1 MHYDFVELEVYMG
14 KTGYEHPGRFC
25 FNFLKILYLLDIET
39 VNYIRIRIAARRRT
53 RARCR
58 YTTHTIST
66 PNEQTELVFSDEGYG
81 QTY

>member
-1 MHYDFVELEVYMG
+1 MG

-39 VNYIRIRIAARRRT
+39 KRNGQLR
-53 RARCR
+53 
-58 YTTHTIST
+58 TIST